1 MLLEHNSVLGIE
13 AEHELTLVYDGQSIR
28 ACYNKQRGSLVF
40 AKTCWSLRITD
51 TLLLSSA
58 FENNWYVITSLQ
70 LCAMPSCQRNFDI
83 VIGAIVDDVLS
94 QQSLMQTSH

>member
-51 TLLLSSA
+51 TLLLSSV

-70 LCAMPSCQRNFDI
+70 LCAMPSCQGNFDI
-83 VIGAIVDDVLS
+83 VSAIVDDVLS